1 MYVMEMQYCVF
12 FEVHTEL
19 LNYYFNELQVQTV
32 KEPRDV
38 RSGFFSLI
46 ILHTKYTQGNLQ
58 RIIASSQHRK
68 R

>member
-19 LNYYFNELQVQTV
+19 LNYYFNEFQVQTV

-46 ILHTKYTQGNLQ
+46 ILHTKYTQGNLK